1 MSGRLPDKDR
11 DMYKLFAFSRVGPSM
26 GGFKAVDKCSNSS
39 AQTSFFGDND
49 LRSDA
54 RFALQEGN

>member
-39 AQTSFFGDND
+39 AQTSFFGDN
-49 LRSDA
+49 RA
-54 RFALQEGN
+54 VPEGPD